1 VCVCTRC
8 CACAWA
14 CVIVYVSWSVCVCT
28 HYCACAW
35 ACVCAYVCILQAS
48 STFAVRRTQHIRTR
62 HDPHALTSPH
72 ANDQLYH
79 LCKIGHVRLAR
90 TIYMQCKRVHTV
102 FLAEI
107 SANTWSYTARI
118 CIYIYI
124 YIRDGSYG
132 LLRRPIR
139 YNTLLIRNTRII
151 RERIFAILG
160 GTLGLHQ
167 PPSNHHELS
176 PQPPEHYNASW

>member
-1 VCVCTRC
+1 MKSLLNTVYTPYLYGFGQPCVCVCVSVVL
-8 CACAWA
+8 WL
-14 CVIVYVSWSVCVCT
+14 YVLVERLDVCDDVFAVCV
-28 HYCACAW
+28 W
-35 ACVCAYVCILQAS
+35 
-48 STFAVRRTQHIRTR
+48 
-62 HDPHALTSPH
+62 
-72 ANDQLYH
+72 
-79 LCKIGHVRLAR
+79 
-90 TIYMQCKRVHTV
+90 
-102 FLAEI
+102 FLI
-107 SANTWSYTARI
+107 S
-118 CIYIYI
+118 
-124 YIRDGSYG
+124 RDGSYG